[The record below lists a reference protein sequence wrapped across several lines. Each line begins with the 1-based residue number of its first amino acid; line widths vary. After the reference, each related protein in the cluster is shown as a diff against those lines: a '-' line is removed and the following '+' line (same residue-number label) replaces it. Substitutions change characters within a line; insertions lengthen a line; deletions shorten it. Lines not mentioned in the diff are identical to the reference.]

1 MPRTENHI
9 GKTLSF
15 RLSLLV
21 IGALAILLV
30 GALCIMF
37 IFSRKVLKEEAI
49 SDAAQTLEATVN
61 RIDNLLLD
69 VEQST
74 GNIYFKMANYIHQP
88 EKMATYAQRLVDDN
102 PYITDAHFH
111 WLTDSVTVDINT
123 VGWTTP
129 QQQYCDA
136 NEDAVT
142 IFRLPIYDGQT
153 VVGAFDVTVSL
164 TQLSKIVLE
173 TKPSPHSFC
182 VLLGKDGKFIVSPD
196 STYLNESAFEV
207 ARDRHGNAEESVVKA
222 MTSGETGYQYIR
234 VQGKDYYM
242 FYKPFVRAD
251 VQGRAQIDLGWSCAI
266 AYPEDDIFHDYNRL
280 LHFVLI
286 IAVVGLLLLLISC
299 RSFIH
304 HQLVLLRQ
312 LEQSAQHIAN
322 GFYNVPIPDTRR
334 KDEIGR
340 LQNYFHQMQQSLS
353 TRVGEMQRA
362 SDLLQERREVLE
374 AAYEQAQ
381 AGDRMKTN
389 FLYNM
394 SDQMTAPVTI
404 INNCVTIISEHADK
418 LSDEETN
425 SMVDEI
431 QQQGGR
437 ITALLNQLISES
449 EKIKN

>member
-1 MPRTENHI
+1 MSRVGNHI

-15 RLSLLV
+15 RLSLWV
-21 IGALAILLV
+21 IGALAILLI

-37 IFSRKVLKEEAI
+37 YFSRKALKEEAI

-74 GNIYFKMANYIHQP
+74 GNVYFKMMPYLHQP
-88 EKMATYAQRLVDDN
+88 EKLATYAQRLVDDN

-111 WLTDSVTVDINT
+111 WQADSVTVDT
-123 VGWTTP
+123 KAVGWLTP
-129 QQQYCDA
+129 QRRFNNA
-136 NEDAVT
+136 GEALT
-142 IFRLPIYDGQT
+142 TFRLPIYDNQQII
-153 VVGAFDVTVSL
+153 GAFDATVSL

-173 TKPSPHSFC
+173 AKPSPNSFC

-196 STYLNESAFEV
+196 STYLNENAFEV
-207 ARDRHGNAEESVVKA
+207 ARDRHGNAEVAAIKA
-222 MTSGETGYQYIR
+222 MTSGETGYQYVR
-234 VQGKDYYM
+234 VQGKDYYV
-242 FYKPFVRAD
+242 FYKPFERAD
-251 VQGRAQIDLGWSCAI
+251 VPGRAQIDLGWSAAI
-266 AYPEDDIFHDYNRL
+266 VYPEDDIFHDYNRL
-280 LHFVLI
+280 LHIVLI
-286 IAVVGLLLLLISC
+286 IAVVGLLLLFFSC
-299 RSFIH
+299 RFFIH

-312 LEQSAQHIAN
+312 LEQSAQQIAN
-322 GFYNVPIPDTRR
+322 GFYNEPIPDSRR

-340 LQNYFHQMQQSLS
+340 LQKYFHQMQQSLS
-353 TRVGEMQRA
+353 TRVGEMQQA
-362 SDLLQERREVLE
+362 SNLLQERREVLE
-374 AAYEQAQ
+374 DAYEQAQ

-404 INNCVTIISEHADK
+404 INNCVSIISEHADK
-418 LSDEETN
+418 LSEEETN

-431 QQQGGR
+431 QQQGGK
-437 ITALLNQLISES
+437 ITALLNQLITES